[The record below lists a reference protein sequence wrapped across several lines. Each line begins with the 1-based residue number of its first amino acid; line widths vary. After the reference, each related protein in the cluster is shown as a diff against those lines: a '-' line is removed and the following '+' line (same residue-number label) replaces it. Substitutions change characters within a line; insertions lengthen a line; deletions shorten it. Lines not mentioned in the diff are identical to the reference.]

1 MAAFGKSWRSEV
13 RSRQEVS
20 AGSRA
25 DRARPAGAPP
35 RLRERRTAR
44 VSAGGAGGRGLK
56 SRLRKLRLALRFR
69 DEPDA
74 VSQQSRPIPSRAEHA
89 GEGWRPFAVPQAAAL
104 HLWRAVSS
112 GLSYMPHS
120 LVRQRTKEREVSEE
134 LVELAPESSYIFL
147 IKQLMLDNW

>member
-1 MAAFGKSWRSEV
+1 V
-13 RSRQEVS
+13 P
-20 AGSRA
+20 
-25 DRARPAGAPP
+25 AREPIERGRRE
-35 RLRERRTAR
+35 RLRDYAKGVRPEYRQVAR
-44 VSAGGAGGRGLK
+44 AAVGLK

-74 VSQQSRPIPSRAEHA
+74 VSQQSRPIPSRVEHA

>member
-1 MAAFGKSWRSEV
+1 M
-13 RSRQEVS
+13 
-20 AGSRA
+20 
-25 DRARPAGAPP
+25 P
-35 RLRERRTAR
+35 
-44 VSAGGAGGRGLK
+44 
-56 SRLRKLRLALRFR
+56 
-69 DEPDA
+69 
-74 VSQQSRPIPSRAEHA
+74 SQQSRPIPPRVEHA
-89 GEGWRPFAVPQAAAL
+89 GEGWRPFAVPKAAAL